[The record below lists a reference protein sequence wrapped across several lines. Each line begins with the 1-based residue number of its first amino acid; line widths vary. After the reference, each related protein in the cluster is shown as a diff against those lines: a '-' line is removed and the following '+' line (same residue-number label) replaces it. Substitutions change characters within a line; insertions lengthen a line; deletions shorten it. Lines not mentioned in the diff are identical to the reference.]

1 MNNPTHTRFRIRQSA
16 TPIRG
21 GLPFTVFD
29 SATGKGTRQQP
40 GNATC
45 RVHEGTL
52 PPPPSPTLDGTR
64 AARARGWAAD
74 AIARARWL
82 AHEAK
87 RGDAWPTLEGA
98 FARARLA
105 DVFALL
111 ADGHAQAAENLRRTL
126 QPPPGTTTTPGPSVD
141 RSRPPRRVLGHA
153 DARHGAV
160 APSTP

>member
-1 MNNPTHTRFRIRQSA
+1 MNNPTQPRFRTRQPA

-21 GLPFTVFD
+21 GLPFTVFNP
-29 SATGKGTRQQP
+29 ATGKGTRQQP
-40 GNATC
+40 GNAVC

-52 PPPPSPTLDGTR
+52 PPPPTPTLDGTR

-87 RGDAWPTLEGA
+87 AGHPWPTLEDA
-98 FARARLA
+98 FDRARLA

-111 ADGHAQAAENLRRTL
+111 ADGHAQAAEDLRRTL
-126 QPPPGTTTTPGPSVD
+126 RPPPGTTTMPGPSVD
-141 RSRPPRRVLGHA
+141 PSRATRRAQGHA
-153 DARHGAV
+153 DARHGAIP
-160 APSTP
+160 PSTP